1 MKAAVDISMYPLK
14 EAYETPI
21 LDFIHRLRKHPDL
34 AIHTNSLSTQI
45 TGDYDLI
52 MDVLKQEIKTSFME
66 KTTQIMVLKI
76 LNIEIELPSGANEE
90 V

>member
-14 EAYETPI
+14 EDYEAPI
-21 LDFIHRLRKHPDL
+21 LDFIHRLRKHPGL

-52 MDVLKQEIKTSFME
+52 MEVLKQEIKTSFLAN
-66 KTTQIMVLKI
+66 TTQIMVLKI
-76 LNIEIELPSGANEE
+76 LNIEIEIPTDLTQ
-90 V
+90 

>member
-14 EAYETPI
+14 EDYEAPI
-21 LDFIHRLRKHPDL
+21 LDFIHRLRKHSGL

-52 MDVLKQEIKTSFME
+52 MEVLKQEIKTSFLAN
-66 KTTQIMVLKI
+66 TTQIMVLKI
-76 LNIEIELPSGANEE
+76 LNIEIEIPTDLTQ
-90 V
+90 

>member
-14 EAYETPI
+14 EDYETPI
-21 LDFIHRLRKHPDL
+21 LNFIHRLRKHPGL

-52 MDVLKQEIKTSFME
+52 MDALKQEIKTSFLE
-66 KTTQIMVLKI
+66 ETTQIMVLKI
-76 LNIEIELPSGANEE
+76 LNIEIEIPSDTDQPG
-90 V
+90 